1 MIMFRL
7 PVIQMGLASGLA
19 ACILSASLSTTGL
32 AQTTVGGPPGS
43 VTPSPAKAVAA
54 TGTGQTLPQRLGLQQ
69 CIDIA
74 LANNLTIRQSQLQL
88 QSTDAQLRQAR
99 LNRLPNVGAFLS
111 QGYNSGRN
119 INPATNEFVDQGV
132 LSNNFQASA
141 QVTVYNGGL
150 LQNTIRQNELLRQS
164 NEASIK
170 AAENNVTLTV
180 VQNYLNVLTGQ
191 EQLVVAQ
198 RQIEVSQAQL
208 DRTQRLVNAGSLPE
222 ANLFD
227 IRAQIAND
235 ELAIVN
241 AQNTIDLAKVALLQ
255 AMNVPAGGPT
265 IDGFEVQAIN
275 VPDPTLAPYSATTQQ
290 VYETA
295 QGFVPDIKAAELRV
309 RSDAVGV
316 LVAKSYLMPS
326 LTLNGTVNTL
336 YSNVGRQKLVSD
348 GTTTRIPQTVEFNGT
363 PTTVYFIQ
371 ENVRGE
377 NYTFTEQLGNNL
389 NRSVNLQ
396 LQIPIFN
403 RTQARTRILNATLQ
417 QQNSE
422 ITAANT
428 KLQLRQTIETA
439 YTNLRA
445 SSNRYRAT
453 AAQVEQLARAFQASE
468 SRFNAG
474 ALNSTD
480 YNVAKSNLD
489 RARASLVQAKYDY
502 IFRTKILDFYQNKP
516 LTFE

>member
-1 MIMFRL
+1 MFRL
-7 PVIQMGLASGLA
+7 PVIRMGLASGVA
-19 ACILSASLSTTGL
+19 AFILSGSLPTTGL
-32 AQTTVGGPPGS
+32 AQTTVGGPPAA
-43 VTPSPAKAVAA
+43 VTPAPTQPTAA
-54 TGTGQTLPQRLGLQQ
+54 PGTGQSVPQRLGLQQ

-88 QSTDAQLRQAR
+88 QSSEAQLRQAR

-119 INPATNEFVDQGV
+119 INPATNAFVDQGV
-132 LSNNFQASA
+132 LSNNFQATA
-141 QVTVYNGGL
+141 QVTLYNGGL
-150 LQNTIRQNELLRQS
+150 LQNTIRQNDLLKQS
-164 NEASIK
+164 NEATVK
-170 AAENNVTLTV
+170 ATENNVSLTV

-241 AQNTIDLAKVALLQ
+241 AQNNIDLAKLALLQ
-255 AMNVPAGGPT
+255 AMNVPSGGPG
-265 IDGFEVQAIN
+265 IDGFNVEPIS
-275 VPDPTLAPYSATTQQ
+275 VPDPTVAPYTETTQQ
-290 VYETA
+290 VYDIA
-295 QGFVPDIKAAELRV
+295 QQFVPDIKAADLRV

-316 LVAKSYLMPS
+316 QVARANLLPS

-336 YSNVGRQKLVSD
+336 YSNVGRQKAIEN
-348 GTTTRIPQTVEFNGT
+348 GTRRIPQTIEFNGV
-363 PTTVYFIQ
+363 PTTI
-371 ENVRGE
+371 
-377 NYTFTEQLGNNL
+377 YTVQPDYLLQDYSFGEQLGNNL

-403 RTQARTRILNATLQ
+403 RSQARTRILSATLQ

-422 ITAANT
+422 IAAANT
-428 KLQLRQTIETA
+428 RLQLRQTIETA

-453 AAQVEQLARAFQASE
+453 TAQVTQLERAFQASE

-502 IFRTKILDFYQNKP
+502 IFRVKLLDFYQNKP
-516 LTFE
+516 LTFD

>member
-1 MIMFRL
+1 MFQL
-7 PVIQMGLASGLA
+7 PVLRMGLAAFVLSG
-19 ACILSASLSTTGL
+19 SLPITIM
-32 AQTTVGGPPGS
+32 AQQTVGGPPAA
-43 VTPSPAKAVAA
+43 VTAA
-54 TGTGQTLPQRLGLQQ
+54 PVQPTAAPGTGQSVSQRLGLQQ

-88 QSTDAQLRQAR
+88 QNTDAQLRQAR

-119 INPATNEFVDQGV
+119 INPGTNAFVDQGV

-141 QVTVYNGGL
+141 QVTVYNGKL

-164 NEASIK
+164 NESSVK
-170 AAENNVTLTV
+170 ATENNVSLTV

-191 EQLVVAQ
+191 EQLVVAE
-198 RQIEVSQAQL
+198 RQSDVSRAQL

-241 AQNTIDLAKVALLQ
+241 AQNTIDLAKLSLLQ
-255 AMNVPAGGPT
+255 AMNVPAGGPG
-265 IDGFEVQAIN
+265 IDGFNVEAIN
-275 VPDPTLAPYSATTQQ
+275 VPDPTINAYAQTTQQ
-290 VYETA
+290 VYDIA
-295 QGFVPDIKAAELRV
+295 QESVPDIKAADLRV
-309 RSDAVGV
+309 RSDAIGV
-316 LVAKSYLMPS
+316 QVARANLLPS

-336 YSNVGRQKLVSD
+336 YSNVGRQKLIAD
-348 GTTTRIPQTVEFNGT
+348 GTRQVNQTILVNGVPQTITFVQDNF
-363 PTTVYFIQ
+363 
-371 ENVRGE
+371 RGE
-377 NYTFTEQLGNNL
+377 DYTFAQQFGNNL

-403 RTQARTRILNATLQ
+403 RTQARTRILSASLQ

-422 ITAANT
+422 IAAANT
-428 KLQLRQTIETA
+428 RLQLRQTIETA

-453 AAQVEQLARAFQASE
+453 SAQVTQLERAFQVSE

-502 IFRTKILDFYQNKP
+502 IFRVKLLDFYQNKP
-516 LTFE
+516 LTF

>member
-1 MIMFRL
+1 M
-7 PVIQMGLASGLA
+7 
-19 ACILSASLSTTGL
+19 
-32 AQTTVGGPPGS
+32 
-43 VTPSPAKAVAA
+43 
-54 TGTGQTLPQRLGLQQ
+54 PQRLGLQQ

-88 QSTDAQLRQAR
+88 QSTEAQLRQAR
-99 LNRLPNVGAFLS
+99 LNRLPNIGAFLS

-119 INPATNEFVDQGV
+119 INPATNAFVDQGV
-132 LSNNFQASA
+132 LSNNFQATA

-150 LQNTIRQNELLRQS
+150 LQNTIRQNDLLRQS
-164 NEASIK
+164 NEASVK
-170 AAENNVTLTV
+170 ATENNVSLTV

-198 RQIEVSQAQL
+198 RQLEVSQAQL

-241 AQNTIDLAKVALLQ
+241 AQNTIDLAKLALLQ
-255 AMNVPAGGPT
+255 AMNVPAGGPG
-265 IDGFEVQAIN
+265 IDGFNIEAIT
-275 VPDPTLAPYSATTQQ
+275 VPDPALDPYTATAQQ

-295 QGFVPDIKAAELRV
+295 QDFVPDIKAADLRV

-316 LVAKSYLMPS
+316 QVARANLLPN
-326 LTLNGTVNTL
+326 LTLNGNVNTL
-336 YSNVGRQKLVSD
+336 YSNVGRQKQISL
-348 GTTTRIPQTVEFNGT
+348 GTYSQSAPQTILVNGV
-363 PTTVYFIQ
+363 PTTVITQSPDFLYQ
-371 ENVRGE
+371 
-377 NYTFTEQLGNNL
+377 NYNFGEQLGNNL
-389 NRSVNLQ
+389 NRSVSLQ
-396 LQIPIFN
+396 LQVPIFN
-403 RTQARTRILNATLQ
+403 RSQARTRILTASLQ

-422 ITAANT
+422 IAAANT
-428 KLQLRQTIETA
+428 RLQLRQTIETA

-453 AAQVEQLARAFQASE
+453 AAQVAQLARAFQASE

-502 IFRTKILDFYQNKP
+502 IFRVKLLDFYQNKP

>member
-1 MIMFRL
+1 MFQL
-7 PVIQMGLASGLA
+7 PVLRMGLASGLA
-19 ACILSASLSTTGL
+19 AFVLSGSLTTTIM
-32 AQTTVGGPPGS
+32 AQQTVGGPPAA
-43 VTPSPAKAVAA
+43 VTAA
-54 TGTGQTLPQRLGLQQ
+54 PVQPTAAPGTGQSVSQRLGLQQ

-88 QSTDAQLRQAR
+88 QNTDAQLRQAR

-111 QGYNSGRN
+111 QGYSSGRN
-119 INPATNEFVDQGV
+119 INPGTNAFVDQGV

-141 QVTVYNGGL
+141 QVTVYNGKL

-164 NEASIK
+164 NESSVK
-170 AAENNVTLTV
+170 ATQNDVSLTV

-191 EQLVVAQ
+191 EQLVVAE
-198 RQIEVSQAQL
+198 RQSDVSRAQL

-241 AQNTIDLAKVALLQ
+241 AQNTIDLAKLSLLQ
-255 AMNVPAGGPT
+255 AMNVPAGGPV
-265 IDGFEVQAIN
+265 DGFNVEAIN
-275 VPDPTLAPYSATTQQ
+275 VPDPTINAYAQTTQQ
-290 VYETA
+290 VYDIA
-295 QGFVPDIKAAELRV
+295 QESVPGIKAADLRV
-309 RSDAVGV
+309 RSDAISVQ
-316 LVAKSYLMPS
+316 VARANLLPS

-336 YSNVGRQKLVSD
+336 YSNVGRQRAIQN
-348 GTTTRIPQTVEFNGT
+348 GTKRIPQTIEIGGV
-363 PTTVYFIQ
+363 PTTIFTIQ
-371 ENVRGE
+371 PDFLFQDYN
-377 NYTFTEQLGNNL
+377 FAEQLGNNL

-403 RTQARTRILNATLQ
+403 RTQARTRILSASLQ

-422 ITAANT
+422 IAAANT
-428 KLQLRQTIETA
+428 RLQLRQTIETA

-453 AAQVEQLARAFQASE
+453 SAQVTQLERAFQVSE

-502 IFRTKILDFYQNKP
+502 IFRVKLLDFYQNKP
-516 LTFE
+516 LTFD

>member
-1 MIMFRL
+1 MFRL
-7 PVIQMGLASGLA
+7 PVTRMGLSGGLV
-19 ACILSASLSTTGL
+19 ACLLSVGLSTTGW
-32 AQTTVGGPPGS
+32 AQTTVGGPP
-43 VTPSPAKAVAA
+43 AA
-54 TGTGQTLPQRLGLQQ
+54 TTPAPTQPTAAPGTGQAVPQRLGLQQ

-88 QSTDAQLRQAR
+88 QNSEAQLRQAR

-119 INPATNEFVDQGV
+119 INPATNAFVDQGV
-132 LSNNFQASA
+132 LSNNFQATA

-150 LQNTIRQNELLRQS
+150 LQNTIRQNDLLRQS
-164 NEASIK
+164 NEASVK
-170 AAENNVTLTV
+170 ATENNVTLTV

-241 AQNTIDLAKVALLQ
+241 AQNNIDLAKLALLQ

-265 IDGFEVQAIN
+265 TNGFDVQPIA
-275 VPDPTLAPYSATTQQ
+275 VPDPTLDPYNATTQQ
-290 VYETA
+290 VYDIA
-295 QGFVPDIKAAELRV
+295 QEFVPDIKAADLRV

-316 LVAKSYLMPS
+316 QVARANLLPS
-326 LTLNGTVNTL
+326 LTLNGNVNTL
-336 YSNVGRQKLVSD
+336 YSNVGRQKLFAD
-348 GTTTRIPQTVEFNGT
+348 GTTQVDQTVLFNGIPQTVTFVQTN
-363 PTTVYFIQ
+363 Y
-371 ENVRGE
+371 RGE
-377 NYTFTEQLGNNL
+377 NYTFGEQLGNNL

-403 RTQARTRILNATLQ
+403 RSQARTRILSASLQ

-422 ITAANT
+422 IAAANT
-428 KLQLRQTIETA
+428 RLQLRQTIETA
-439 YTNLRA
+439 YTNLKA

-453 AAQVEQLARAFQASE
+453 AAQVAQLARAFQASE

-480 YNVAKSNLD
+480 YNVAKGNLD

-502 IFRTKILDFYQNKP
+502 VFRTKILDFYQNKP
-516 LTFE
+516 LTFD

>member
-1 MIMFRL
+1 MFRL
-7 PVIQMGLASGLA
+7 PVIRMGLASGVA
-19 ACILSASLSTTGL
+19 AFILSGNLPTTGL
-32 AQTTVGGPPGS
+32 AQTTAGGPPS
-43 VTPSPAKAVAA
+43 AVTTSPVASTA
-54 TGTGQTLPQRLGLQQ
+54 APGTGQAVPQRLGLQQ

-74 LANNLTIRQSQLQL
+74 LANNLTIRQSQIQL
-88 QSTDAQLRQAR
+88 QNSEAQLRQAR
-99 LNRLPNVGAFLS
+99 LNRLPNVGAFVS

-119 INPATNEFVDQGV
+119 INPATNNFVDQGV
-132 LSNNFQASA
+132 LSNNFQGSA
-141 QVTVYNGGL
+141 QVTLYNGGL
-150 LQNTIRQNELLRQS
+150 LQNTIRQNQLLKQS
-164 NEASIK
+164 NEATVK
-170 AAENNVTLTV
+170 ATENNVSLTV

-241 AQNTIDLAKVALLQ
+241 AQNTIDLAKLALLQ
-255 AMNVPAGGPT
+255 AMNVPAGGPG
-265 IDGFEVQAIN
+265 INGFEVEPIA
-275 VPDPTLAPYSATTQQ
+275 VPDPTLDPYNATAQQ
-290 VYETA
+290 VFETA
-295 QGFVPDIKAAELRV
+295 QQFVPDIKAADLQV

-316 LVAKSYLMPS
+316 QVARANLLPS
-326 LTLNGTVNTL
+326 LTMNGNLSTL
-336 YSNVGRQKLVSD
+336 YSNVGRQRMIAD
-348 GTTTRIPQTVEFNGT
+348 GTTQVDQTVLFNGIPQTVTF
-363 PTTVYFIQ
+363 VQ
-371 ENVRGE
+371 ERFRGQ
-377 NYTFTEQLGNNL
+377 NYSFTEQLGNNL
-389 NRSVNLQ
+389 NRSINLQ

-403 RTQARTRILNATLQ
+403 RTQARTRILTATLQ

-422 ITAANT
+422 IAAANT
-428 KLQLRQTIETA
+428 RLQLRQTIETA
-439 YTNLRA
+439 YTNLKA

-453 AAQVEQLARAFQASE
+453 SAQVSQLERAFQASE

-502 IFRTKILDFYQNKP
+502 VFRVKILDFYQNKP
-516 LTFE
+516 LTFD

>member
-7 PVIQMGLASGLA
+7 PVIRMGLASGLA
-19 ACILSASLSTTGL
+19 AFLLSTPGL
-32 AQTTVGGPPGS
+32 AQTTVGGPPAA
-43 VTPSPAKAVAA
+43 VTPAPVQSTAA
-54 TGTGQTLPQRLGLQQ
+54 PGTGQTVPQRLGLQQ

-88 QSTDAQLRQAR
+88 QNTEAQLRQAR

-119 INPATNEFVDQGV
+119 INPATNSFVDQGV
-132 LSNNFQASA
+132 LSNNFQATA
-141 QVTVYNGGL
+141 QVTLYNGGL
-150 LQNTIRQNELLRQS
+150 LQNTIRQNELLKQS
-164 NEASIK
+164 NEASVK
-170 AAENNVTLTV
+170 ATENNVSLTV

-208 DRTQRLVNAGSLPE
+208 DRTQKLVSAGSLPE
-222 ANLFD
+222 SNLFD

-241 AQNTIDLAKVALLQ
+241 AQNTIDLAKLSLLQ
-255 AMNVPAGGPT
+255 AMNVPSGGPG
-265 IDGFEVQAIN
+265 IDGFNVDPIN
-275 VPDPTLAPYSATTQQ
+275 VPDPTLDPYTATTQQ
-290 VYETA
+290 VYDVAKE
-295 QGFVPDIKAAELRV
+295 FVPDIKAADLRV

-316 LVAKSYLMPS
+316 QVARANILPS

-336 YSNVGRQKLVSD
+336 YSNVGRQKLIAD
-348 GTTTRIPQTVEFNGT
+348 GTTQVDQTVLFNGIPQTVTFVQNN
-363 PTTVYFIQ
+363 F
-371 ENVRGE
+371 RGE
-377 NYTFTEQLGNNL
+377 NYTFFEQIGNNL

-403 RTQARTRILNATLQ
+403 RTQARTRILTASLQ

-428 KLQLRQTIETA
+428 RLQLRQTIETA

-453 AAQVEQLARAFQASE
+453 SAQVTQLARAFQASE

-502 IFRTKILDFYQNKP
+502 IFRVKLLDFYQNKP

>member
-1 MIMFRL
+1 MFQLPLMRVGRAGGLALFCGLATL
-7 PVIQMGLASGLA
+7 PVAV
-19 ACILSASLSTTGL
+19 L
-32 AQTTVGGPPGS
+32 AQTTVGGPPAS
-43 VTPSPAKAVAA
+43 VSPAPGQVAVPGTAA
-54 TGTGQTLPQRLGLQQ
+54 VPQRLGLQT

-119 INPATNEFVDQGV
+119 INPATNAFVDQGV

-150 LQNTIRQNELLRQS
+150 LQNTIRQTDLLRQS
-164 NEASIK
+164 NELTVK
-170 AAENNVTLTV
+170 ATENNVALTV

-198 RQIEVSQAQL
+198 RQVEVSQAQL
-208 DRTQRLVNAGSLPE
+208 DRTQKLVNAGALPE
-222 ANLFD
+222 ANLYD

-241 AQNTIDLAKVALLQ
+241 AQNSIELAKLALFQ
-255 AMNVPAGGPT
+255 AMNVPAGGPAS
-265 IDGFEVQAIN
+265 GGVEVEPIN
-275 VPDPTLAPYSATTQQ
+275 VPDPTTEPYQASAQQ

-295 QGFVPDIKAAELRV
+295 QQSVPDIKAADLRV
-309 RSDAVGV
+309 RSDQFGV
-316 LVAKSYLMPS
+316 QVARASLLPT
-326 LTLNGTVNTL
+326 LTLNGTLNTL
-336 YSNVGRQKLVSD
+336 YSNVGRQKVIEN
-348 GTTTRIPQTVEFNGT
+348 GTKRIPQTIEIGGV
-363 PTTVYFIQ
+363 PTTI
-371 ENVRGE
+371 
-377 NYTFTEQLGNNL
+377 FTTQPDFLFQDYSFPEQLGNNL

-403 RTQARTRILNATLQ
+403 RTQARTRILTATLQ

-422 ITAANT
+422 IAAANT
-428 KLQLRQTIETA
+428 RLQLRQTIETA

-445 SSNRYRAT
+445 SANRYRAT
-453 AAQVEQLARAFQASE
+453 GAQVAQLVRAFQVSE

-474 ALNSTD
+474 ALNATD
-480 YNVAKSNLD
+480 YNVAKGNLD

-516 LTFE
+516 LSF